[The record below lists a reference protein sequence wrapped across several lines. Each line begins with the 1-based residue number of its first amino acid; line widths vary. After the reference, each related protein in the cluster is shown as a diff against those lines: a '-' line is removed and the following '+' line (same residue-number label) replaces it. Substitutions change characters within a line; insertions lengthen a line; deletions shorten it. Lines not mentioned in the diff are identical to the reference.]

1 MKVFGST
8 FMPNK
13 KLRNFSIFIRKKS
26 FGKRVLEKE
35 FWKKS
40 FGKRTLFLLL
50 FFQALILSP

>member
-40 FGKRTLFLLL
+40 FGKKT
-50 FFQALILSP
+50 